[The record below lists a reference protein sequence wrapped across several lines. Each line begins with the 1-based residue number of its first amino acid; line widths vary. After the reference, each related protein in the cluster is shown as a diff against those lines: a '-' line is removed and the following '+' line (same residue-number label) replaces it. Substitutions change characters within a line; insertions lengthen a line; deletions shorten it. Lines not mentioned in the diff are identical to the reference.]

1 MAKIEV
7 RVAAILACYNRRGWT
22 LQCLD
27 RLFRA
32 AAMVSCVR
40 LSVFLLDDAS
50 PDGTG
55 NAVSQIYPTVR
66 VIQGTGDLFW
76 NRGMHRAMTIAM
88 EEGFD
93 YYLWL
98 NDDTML
104 AEPALA
110 DLIKTSQHIREQ
122 TGKDGIVVGTTE
134 MEFGSGVATYGG
146 RVRPSRWRPLQ
157 FELVQPRAAP
167 TQCDT
172 MNGNCVL
179 IPASVV
185 AAVGSLDAV
194 FRHGMGDM
202 DYGFRARKAGFDIWV
217 MPGFAGVCKK
227 NRLEGEWV
235 DRNVPLSQRLRKMV
249 GPKALP
255 LWPWTVFTWRHAGF
269 LSPLVCVWPYLNV
282 IRTSIMV
289 ACRRK
294 DVVKSLQGIAL
305 VAVLV
310 GGACASEGHAADSFV
325 SQQIDRNFFGMH
337 IHWNDTSR
345 RLAIPSIG
353 SLRLW
358 DTRTNWSNLEP
369 KRGQWDFRKLDKH
382 VAFAGEN
389 NLEILMTLGATPR
402 WASLRPNQDGPY
414 GPGTGAP
421 PRNFEDW
428 DNYVR
433 MLATRYKG
441 KIRYYEVLNEPV
453 FIEHEKS
460 CQTRR
465 HFWCGSAA
473 EMVEI
478 TRRTSEIVKSID
490 PNAKIVAPG
499 FTGATS
505 FRLDRF
511 LKAGGGRYV
520 DVIAHH
526 FYALNPQQ
534 MLERI
539 NLIKKAMVNYGYDH
553 LELWN
558 TESGYTLGSGDA
570 PAVIAG
576 VSNVDHELMRAYVA
590 QSLALA
596 ASAGVRRYFWYAW
609 DNSSSGMASP
619 DGSSPLPGGI
629 AYNQV
634 VDLLLGRTVR
644 DCVKFKQNF
653 WNCIVEDSGREARL
667 VWSIGGVKPL
677 RVENNWNA
685 VEQLSLDGSVA
696 PLSSSGVVDVGP
708 TPVLL
713 VPTGFT
719 RQ

>member
-1 MAKIEV
+1 MPNREV
-7 RVAAILACYNRRGWT
+7 SVAAILACYNRRDQT

-27 RLFRA
+27 RLFCA
-32 AAMVSCVR
+32 AAKTPHAKLRVY
-40 LSVFLLDDAS
+40 LLDDAS

-55 NAVSQIYPTVR
+55 DAVSRHYPTVR

-76 NRGMHRAMTIAM
+76 NRGMHRAMTMAM
-88 EEGFD
+88 EEKSE

-104 AEPALA
+104 AESALA
-110 DLIKTSQHIREQ
+110 DLIETSQCILER
-122 TGKDGIVVGTTE
+122 TGKEGIIVGTTE
-134 MEFGSGVATYGG
+134 TESGSGVATYGG

-157 FELVQPRAAP
+157 LELVQPGAAP
-167 TQCDT
+167 SECDT

-185 AAVGSLDAV
+185 AAIGALDAV

-227 NRLEGEWV
+227 NRPEGEWG
-235 DRNVPLSQRLRKMV
+235 DRNVPLSQRLRKIV

-255 LWPWTVFTWRHAGF
+255 LWPWTVFTWRHAGL
-269 LSPLVCVWPYLNV
+269 LSPVLCVWPYLNV

-289 ACRRK
+289 ACSRK
-294 DVVKSLQGIAL
+294 SVAKSLQGIAL
-305 VAVLV
+305 AAMIVSGIFSVE
-310 GGACASEGHAADSFV
+310 SNAADSF
-325 SQQIDRNFFGMH
+325 SPQPIDRTFFGMH

-345 RLAIPSIG
+345 QLAMPPIG

-358 DTRTNWSNLEP
+358 DTRTNWHNLEP

-382 VAFAGEN
+382 VTLAGEN
-389 NLEILMTLGATPR
+389 NIEILMTLGAPPR
-402 WASLRPNQDGPY
+402 WASLRPDHDGPY
-414 GPGTGAP
+414 GPGTGDQS
-421 PRNFEDW
+421 RTLEDW
-428 DNYVR
+428 DNYVKII
-433 MLATRYKG
+433 ATRYKG

-453 FIEHEKS
+453 FIEDERS
-460 CQTRR
+460 CQIKR

-473 EMVEI
+473 EMVEL
-478 TRRTSEIVKSID
+478 TRRTNEIVKSID
-490 PNAKIVAPG
+490 PAAKIVAPG
-499 FTGATS
+499 FIAATS
-505 FRLDRF
+505 TRLDRF
-511 LKAGGGRYV
+511 LDAGGGRYV

-526 FYALNPQQ
+526 FYALSPQQ

-539 NLIKKAMVNYGYDH
+539 NLVKQSMVKHSCDH

-558 TESGYTLGSGDA
+558 TESGYTLGAGTNGA
-570 PAVIAG
+570 IAG
-576 VSNVDHELMRAYVA
+576 VSNLDHELMGAYIA

-609 DNSSSGMASP
+609 DNAFSGMLSP

-629 AYNQV
+629 AYSQV
-634 VDLLLGRTVR
+634 VNWLRGRTVR
-644 DCVKFKQNF
+644 DCGKFKATF
-653 WNCIVEDSGREARL
+653 WSCIVDDTGREARI

-677 RVENNWNA
+677 RLEDDWKFVAW
-685 VEQLSLDGSVA
+685 QSLDGSFV
-696 PLSSSGVVDVGP
+696 PLSSSEVVNVGP
-708 TPVLL
+708 KPVLF

-719 RQ
+719 R

>member
-1 MAKIEV
+1 MLNVEV
-7 RVAAILACYNRRGWT
+7 RVAVILACYNRSDRT

-32 AAMVSCVR
+32 AAQAPYAK

-55 NAVSQIYPTVR
+55 DTVLQHYPTVR

-93 YYLWL
+93 YFYWL

-104 AEPALA
+104 AESALA
-110 DLIKTSQHIREQ
+110 NLIDTSNRIRER

-134 MEFGSGVATYGG
+134 TEFGSGVATYGG

-157 FELVQPRAAP
+157 FELVLPGAAT

-185 AAVGSLDAV
+185 ALVGALDPV
-194 FRHGMGDM
+194 FRHSMGDT

-217 MPGFAGVCKK
+217 MPGFAGACKK
-227 NRLEGEWV
+227 NPPEGEWV
-235 DRNVPLSQRLRKMV
+235 DRNVPLSRRLRKMV
-249 GPKALP
+249 EPKALP
-255 LWPWTVFTWRHAGF
+255 LWPWAVYTWRHAG
-269 LSPLVCVWPYLNV
+269 LLWPLVWAWPYLNV
-282 IRTSIMV
+282 VRTSIIV

-294 DVVKSLQGIAL
+294 EAVKSLQGIAL
-305 VAVLV
+305 AALVASGTYSFEV
-310 GGACASEGHAADSFV
+310 HAADSFLP
-325 SQQIDRNFFGMH
+325 QQIDRNFFGMH

-345 RLAIPSIG
+345 QLAMPPIG
-353 SLRLW
+353 ILRLW
-358 DTRTNWSNLEP
+358 DTRTSWCHLEP
-369 KRGQWDFRKLDKH
+369 KRGQWDFDKLDKH
-382 VAFAGEN
+382 VALAVEN
-389 NLEILMTLGATPR
+389 NLEVLMTLGAPPR
-402 WASLRPNQDGPY
+402 WASLRPDQDGPY
-414 GPGTGAP
+414 GPGTGEP
-421 PRNFEDW
+421 PRNLEDW

-433 MLATRYKG
+433 TVATRYKG
-441 KIRYYEVLNEPV
+441 KIRNYEVLNEPV
-453 FIEHEKS
+453 LIEHEKS
-460 CQTRR
+460 CLTKR

-505 FRLDRF
+505 GRLDLF
-511 LKAGGGRYV
+511 LDAGGGQYV

-526 FYALNPQQ
+526 FYALHPQQ

-539 NLIKKAMVNYGYDH
+539 NLVKKSMVNHGYGH

-558 TESGYTLGSGDA
+558 TESGYTVGNIETHGG
-570 PAVIAG
+570 IAG
-576 VSNVDHELMRAYVA
+576 VSNLDHETMRAYVA

-609 DNSSSGMASP
+609 DNGTTGMASP
-619 DGSSPLPGGI
+619 DGSRPLPGGI
-629 AYNQV
+629 AYAAMRRWLMGKRV
-634 VDLLLGRTVR
+634 VD
-644 DCVKFKQNF
+644 C
-653 WNCIVEDSGREARL
+653 REANRSL
-667 VWSIGGVKPL
+667 WTCLLTNGNREERIIWSTKPYEEVVL
-677 RVENNWNA
+677 PDSWSGNSI
-685 VEQLSLDGSVA
+685 LSLDGSELTISTA
-696 PLSSSGVVDVGP
+696 RSISVGL

-713 VPTGFT
+713 TSSP
-719 RQ
+719 